1 MTWMLSVWS
10 SFCPF
15 LCMHF
20 FYWGKHIKTISSES
34 NALEMQLQTSFHH
47 FVATKDYIKGLWC
60 ALLQISASSPI
71 CMRTILF
78 SAATHPVPHSIQLM
92 HQCEG
97 ILVHYQWKANKQLT
111 GIVSSSK
118 KHPFNLQSFWTL
130 ISGWKSCKS
139 FHPCCNLLVLQ
150 VQENLCTQHTQ
161 NTKIRRNCDTNFA
174 IIHPHQA
181 FYP

>member
-1 MTWMLSVWS
+1 MACHQKYSLAAATSPPLPQDWQYQASPGTSCSSHRWLECCLFGQASV
-10 SFCPF
+10 
-15 LCMHF
+15 LF
-20 FYWGKHIKTISSES
+20 FACTFS
-34 NALEMQLQTSFHH
+34 T
-47 FVATKDYIKGLWC
+47 
-60 ALLQISASSPI
+60 I